1 MSTVTEQKKTK
12 TGSKTGNKSDKTGLS
27 EKIGLF
33 IDKTLTF
40 GGGLQFDQ
48 SDIDNAVEAVNN
60 KTDYEVKSYR
70 DIKTQDDFDL
80 FKDILKQ
87 MDSKKVINAES
98 PQGKDG
104 GVAIKMKRGGMVS
117 KNTPKTR
124 SKPSVAGRLAKR
136 GYGKA
141 FKGK

>member
-1 MSTVTEQKKTK
+1 MADEEK
-12 TGSKTGNKSDKTGLS
+12 KTGLK

-33 IDKTLTF
+33 LDKTFTF
-40 GGGLQFDQ
+40 GGGLQYDTDIVNSAQ
-48 SDIDNAVEAVNN
+48 EAVGVDSWRDID
-60 KTDYEVKSYR
+60 
-70 DIKTQDDFDL
+70 TQEDFDK
-80 FKDILKQ
+80 FKTIIRQMQKQ
-87 MDSKKVINAES
+87 KDSGDA
-98 PQGKDG
+98 PTTGKTG
-104 GVAIKMKRGGMVS
+104 GVVIKMKRGGMVS

>member
-1 MSTVTEQKKTK
+1 MADEKK
-12 TGSKTGNKSDKTGLS
+12 KTGLT

-40 GGGLQFDQ
+40 GGGLQYDQ
-48 SDIDNAVEAVNN
+48 SDIDNAIEAIND
-60 KTDYEVKSYR
+60 KTPYEVKSYR
-70 DIKTQDDFDL
+70 DIKNQDDFDL
-80 FKDILKQ
+80 FKKILKQ

-104 GVAIKMKRGGMVS
+104 GAVIKMKRGGMVS

-136 GYGKA
+136 GYSKA
-141 FKGK
+141 FKG